1 MFQTKNLVHDVKQV
15 PSQWIFEHF
24 CRIGQRLD
32 GSDVKIKS
40 LFNTDERTPSMCI
53 YYNQRKGKYMFKDF
67 SSGKG
72 GDAVTLVK
80 ELYNLKFHKACQK
93 IVDEY
98 NDYVVENKTGY
109 NVESIEVQ
117 PKYRVD
123 KYEKRMWTTLD
134 QQFWTQFNIGTKLLT
149 MYNVFP
155 LSHYTMA
162 RGEDEIQIKGLYIY
176 GYFKNDGTLY
186 KIYQPKTMDKK
197 FIKVDDYIQGFEQVK
212 PHDYLIITSSL
223 KDVMSIKSLKIHTD
237 VIAPDSENTIIK
249 KDLMEHFIKSY
260 KKVVLLFD
268 NDEPGLESMKKYKEL
283 YPALSISILPMSK
296 DVSDSIK
303 DFGVKE
309 VKTRLVLIL
318 NKKLNEEEE
327 V

>member
-109 NVESIEVQ
+109 NVENIEVQ

-162 RGEDEIQIKGLYIY
+162 RGDDEIQIKGLYIY

-197 FIKVDDYIQGFEQVK
+197 FIKVDDYIQGLEQVK

-318 NKKLNEEEE
+318 NKKLNEEKE

>member
-109 NVESIEVQ
+109 NVENIEVQ